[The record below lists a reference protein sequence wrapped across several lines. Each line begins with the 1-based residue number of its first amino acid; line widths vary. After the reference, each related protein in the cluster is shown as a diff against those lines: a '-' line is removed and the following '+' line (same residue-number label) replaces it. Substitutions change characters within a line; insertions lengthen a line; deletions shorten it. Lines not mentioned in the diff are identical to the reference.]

1 MTILPSSSAS
11 RIDRSLRITARQPT
25 EGLGGEPL
33 GSITRPRTGV
43 PPLKAGWGAADR
55 AGEMEDRPAETRPPR
70 VQSVAAQR
78 FGAGAF
84 AGRSPQKTQRRA
96 EGLHVCP
103 TCASELVIPV
113 DWAPA
118 PSRQWRVELRC
129 PNCEWT
135 GGGVYS

>member
-1 MTILPSSSAS
+1 
-11 RIDRSLRITARQPT
+11 
-25 EGLGGEPL
+25 
-33 GSITRPRTGV
+33 
-43 PPLKAGWGAADR
+43 
-55 AGEMEDRPAETRPPR
+55 MEDRPAETRPPR

-135 GGGVYS
+135 GGGVYSQAVVDRLDEALDLGTEALLNDLNLLARANMEEEVERFAACIHAGNILPEDF